1 MAANT
6 RFATGVNTLVIL
18 AADPLVLQ
26 TSEEIAKKLN
36 TNPVVIRRVLSL
48 LQQAGLIESQKGPSG
63 GSRLAKPAK
72 GIPLGEVYRA
82 LEPNPV
88 FHTSSGNS
96 GKGNA
101 ALVKL
106 FAGAQQALEAELDAT
121 TLAQLAKK
129 TAKLK

>member
-6 RFATGVNTLVIL
+6 RFATGVHTLVIL
-18 AADPLVLQ
+18 AADPVGLQ

-63 GSRLAKPAK
+63 GSKLAKPSKA
-72 GIPLGEVYRA
+72 IQLGEVYRA
-82 LEPNPV
+82 LEPNPI
-88 FHTSSGNS
+88 FHPSSGTT
-96 GKGNA
+96 GKGHA
-101 ALVKL
+101 ALAKI

-129 TAKLK
+129 TARLK

>member
-6 RFATGVNTLVIL
+6 RFATGVHTLVIL
-18 AADPLVLQ
+18 AAEPALQ

-72 GIPLGEVYRA
+72 TISLGEVYRA
-82 LEPNPV
+82 LEPNPIFHSPANAGKANGSLNKV
-88 FHTSSGNS
+88 FS
-96 GKGNA
+96 
-101 ALVKL
+101 
-106 FAGAQQALEAELDAT
+106 GAQQALEAELNT
-121 TLAQLAKK
+121 TNVAQLAKK
-129 TAKLK
+129 SAKAK

>member
-6 RFATGVNTLVIL
+6 RFATGVHTLVIL
-18 AADPLVLQ
+18 AAEPALQ

-72 GIPLGEVYRA
+72 TIALGEVYRA
-82 LEPNPV
+82 LEPNPIFHAPANAGKANGALSKV
-88 FHTSSGNS
+88 FT
-96 GKGNA
+96 
-101 ALVKL
+101 
-106 FAGAQQALEAELDAT
+106 GAQQALETELNT
-121 TLAQLAKK
+121 TNVAQLAKK
-129 TAKLK
+129 SAKAK

>member
-6 RFATGVNTLVIL
+6 RFATGVHTLVIL
-18 AADPLVLQ
+18 AADQAVLQ

-72 GIPLGEVYRA
+72 AIQLGEVYRA
-82 LEPNPV
+82 LEPNPI
-88 FHTSSGNS
+88 FHAPSGTS
-96 GKGNA
+96 GKANA
-101 ALVKL
+101 ALAKI
-106 FAGAQQALEAELDAT
+106 FAGAQQALEAELDST
-121 TLAQLAKK
+121 SLAQLAKK
-129 TAKLK
+129 TARLK